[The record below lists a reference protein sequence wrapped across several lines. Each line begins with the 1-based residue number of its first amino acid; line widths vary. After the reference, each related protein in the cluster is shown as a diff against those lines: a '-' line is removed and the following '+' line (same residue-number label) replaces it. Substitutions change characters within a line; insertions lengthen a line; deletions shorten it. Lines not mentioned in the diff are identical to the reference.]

1 MKLIIKITAILFTLP
16 FAAHALN
23 TSFLGN
29 SAISF
34 YTKEDWSISKN
45 AQIKALNQT
54 EDGVKLAWTNPKT
67 GSHGV
72 FLPVHTLHANGALCR
87 DLEIRHSANLVNE
100 KARYRFCK
108 LHNQW
113 KIV

>member
-1 MKLIIKITAILFTLP
+1 MLMKIIKTFAIFFMLP

-23 TSFLGN
+23 TSFFGN

-34 YTKEDWSISKN
+34 YTKEDWSISRN

-54 EDGVKLAWTNPKT
+54 EDGSKLAWVNPRT
-67 GSHGV
+67 GTHGIY
-72 FLPVHTLHANGALCR
+72 LPVHTLHANGALCR
-87 DLEIRHSANLVNE
+87 DLEIRQSANQVNE

-108 LHNQW
+108 
-113 KIV
+113 

>member
-1 MKLIIKITAILFTLP
+1 MKIIKSFVILFMLP

-34 YTKEDWSISKN
+34 YTKEDWSISRN
-45 AQIKALNQT
+45 AQIRALNQT
-54 EDGVKLAWTNPKT
+54 EDGSRLVWANPKT

-72 FLPVHTLHANGALCR
+72 YLPVNTLYANGALCR
-87 DLEIRHSANLVNE
+87 DLEIRHSANQVNE

-108 LHNQW
+108 LHNEW